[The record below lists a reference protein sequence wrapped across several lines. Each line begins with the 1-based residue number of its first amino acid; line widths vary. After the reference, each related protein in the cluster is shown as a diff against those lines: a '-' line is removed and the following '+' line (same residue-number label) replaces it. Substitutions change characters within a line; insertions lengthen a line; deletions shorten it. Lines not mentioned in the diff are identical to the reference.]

1 MNFLFNINYNK
12 SDNSNTDKDFKYF
25 SEQFADIRV
34 LRYKIPGFEKLS
46 VKQKKMLYYLY
57 QAALCGR
64 DIIWDQNYKYNL
76 LIRKTLENIIDTYKG
91 NRNTQKFKKFLL
103 YTQRIWASN
112 GIHHHCSMDKILPEF
127 TKEYFIELIKN
138 SNKNNFPVLK
148 NKSTDDLI
156 QIIFNPDID
165 KKRVVLD
172 PSCDIIKNSANNFYE
187 NITQKQVEKYYSN
200 LSNADKKRNTNPVSY
215 GLNSKMIKKD
225 GKIEEK
231 VWKINGMYA
240 QAIKKIVYW
249 LKKSVTFAENNAQKN
264 ALLKLIE
271 FYETG
276 NLKTFDQYNILWLK
290 DTESFIDVVNGF
302 IEVYGDALGKRGT
315 FESVVSIR
323 DTETTKKAELISKYA
338 QWFEDNAPI
347 NDEYKK
353 KKVTGVTAKAIN
365 VVIESGD
372 CSPSTPVGI
381 NLPNAEWIRKKY
393 GSKSVTLKNIVDAYE
408 QVAKNSGAIEEFA
421 FSEKE
426 VKLSKKYGA
435 MAGNIHTNLHEIIGH
450 GSGQLKKNVAEPNE
464 TLKNYAS
471 TLEEARADLMA
482 LYYILD
488 PKLIDIGIMPTIDV
502 GKTEYSGYIRNGLM
516 TQLVKLE
523 TGKNIEES
531 HMRNRQII
539 AKWAFEKGLKEKI
552 ITKIIKNNKTYFV
565 INDYKKLRKIFG
577 LLLHEVQRIKS
588 EGDYQAGKNLVE
600 NYGVKPDI
608 DLQKEVKKRWK
619 KLNIAPY
626 SIFINPQLIPV
637 FKNNEITD
645 VKIIYPKNFTEQMM
659 YYSKNYSF
667 LPVYN

>member
-1 MNFLFNINYNK
+1 MKYK
-12 SDNSNTDKDFKYF
+12 SDNSNTDKNFKYL

-34 LRYKIPGFEKLS
+34 LRYKIPEFEKLS
-46 VKQKKMLYYLY
+46 VKQKKMLYCLY
-57 QAALCGR
+57 QAALSGR

-76 LIRKTLENIIDTYKG
+76 LIRKTLENIINTYKG
-91 NRNTQKFKKFLL
+91 NRDTQNFKKFLL
-103 YTQRIWASN
+103 YTKRIWASN
-112 GIHHHCSMDKILPEF
+112 GIHHHCSMDKILPKF
-127 TKEYFIELIKN
+127 TKKYFIELIKN
-138 SNKNNFPVLK
+138 SDK
-148 NKSTDDLI
+148 NKFPILKSKTTDDLI

-172 PSCDIIKNSANNFYE
+172 PNCDIIKNSANNFYE
-187 NITQKQVEKYYSN
+187 NITQKQVEEYYSN
-200 LSNADKKRNTNPVSY
+200 LSKTDKKHNTNPVSY

-231 VWKINGMYA
+231 IWKVDGMYS
-240 QAIKKIVYW
+240 QAIKKIVFW
-249 LKKSVTFAENNAQKN
+249 LKKSVKLTENNSQKN

-276 NLKTFDQYNILWLK
+276 NLETFDQYNILWLK

-323 DTETTKKAELISKYA
+323 DIKTKKKTELISKYA

-372 CSPSTPVGI
+372 CSPSTPIGI

-393 GSKSVTLKNIVDAYE
+393 GSKSVSLQNIVDAYE

-421 FSEKE
+421 FSKQKI
-426 VKLSKKYGA
+426 KLSKKYGA
-435 MAGNIHTNLHEIIGH
+435 LASNIHTNLHEIIGH

-488 PKLIDIGIMPTIDV
+488 PKLIDLGIMPTIDV
-502 GKTEYSGYIRNGLM
+502 GKVEYSGYIRNGLM

-539 AKWAFEKGLKEKI
+539 AKWAFEKGFKEKI
-552 ITKIIKNNKTYFV
+552 IAKIIKNHKTYFI
-565 INDYKKLRKIFG
+565 INDYEKLRKIFG

-608 DLQKEVKKRWK
+608 GLQKEVKKRWK

-637 FKNNEITD
+637 FKNNKITD
-645 VKIIYPKNFTEQMM
+645 VKIIYPENFTEQMM
-659 YYSKNYSF
+659 YYSINYSF

>member
-1 MNFLFNINYNK
+1 
-12 SDNSNTDKDFKYF
+12 
-25 SEQFADIRV
+25 
-34 LRYKIPGFEKLS
+34 
-46 VKQKKMLYYLY
+46 
-57 QAALCGR
+57 
-64 DIIWDQNYKYNL
+64 
-76 LIRKTLENIIDTYKG
+76 
-91 NRNTQKFKKFLL
+91 
-103 YTQRIWASN
+103 
-112 GIHHHCSMDKILPEF
+112 
-127 TKEYFIELIKN
+127 
-138 SNKNNFPVLK
+138 
-148 NKSTDDLI
+148 
-156 QIIFNPDID
+156 
-165 KKRVVLD
+165 
-172 PSCDIIKNSANNFYE
+172 
-187 NITQKQVEKYYSN
+187 
-200 LSNADKKRNTNPVSY
+200 
-215 GLNSKMIKKD
+215 MIKKD